1 MTGKV
6 TAYLLHWLEMSKQ
19 LHSGAIKPE
28 PGFCGS
34 GFTFFRSVRCPFH
47 WIRVTSRLWGQDW
60 VPSCL
65 SLFSKTKITPVES
78 WIWMIVFSC
87 HANETHFSHESS
99 VFNLVTRTLPTLR
112 LWRGRKLSVGILYT
126 LKSTRFFH
134 SIWHFMPDF
143 GFYPQK
149 WIFPEN
155 MVLCIIKIHM
165 FIAPC

>member
-1 MTGKV
+1 MLTNDWKV

-47 WIRVTSRLWGQDW
+47 WIRVTSRLW

-134 SIWHFMPDF
+134 SIWHLILCQILVFILKN
-143 GFYPQK
+143 GYSQK
-149 WIFPEN
+149 TWYF
-155 MVLCIIKIHM
+155 
-165 FIAPC
+165 A